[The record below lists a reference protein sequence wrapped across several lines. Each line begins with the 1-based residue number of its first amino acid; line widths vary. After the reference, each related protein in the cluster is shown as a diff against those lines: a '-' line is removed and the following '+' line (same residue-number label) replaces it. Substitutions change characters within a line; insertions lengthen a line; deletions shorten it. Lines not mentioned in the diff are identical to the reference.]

1 MLRSAARAAGV
12 VPKGIAKAPPSEYWN
27 AIMEFVRTPENKK
40 IVAAA
45 QAAAMQ
51 TQRKREEVEA
61 AFPIVSP
68 GGRGCGGGGWV
79 GGEASAARGRWMG
92 AKGGEATPRR
102 EAECCERPNPNCA
115 EAARRERRS
124 ARAARARE

>member
-27 AIMEFVRTPENKK
+27 AMMEFVRTPENKK

-68 GGRGCGGGGWV
+68 GGRGCVWGGW
-79 GGEASAARGRWMG
+79 
-92 AKGGEATPRR
+92 
-102 EAECCERPNPNCA
+102 
-115 EAARRERRS
+115 
-124 ARAARARE
+124 